1 MALESNNIRRSAG
14 IENVCL
20 GASVNL
26 LKSSACVSRCV
37 TTMLVAI
44 DEQPF
49 CVVVT
54 TQDHARRSYGTIQA
68 APVPTYSP

>member
-14 IENVCL
+14 IEIVCL
-20 GASVNL
+20 GASVNA
-26 LKSSACVSRCV
+26 LKSSACVSMCV
-37 TTMLVAI
+37 TTMFVPI

-49 CVVVT
+49 CDVVT

-68 APVPTYSP
+68 ASLPTYSP